1 MKGKKIKDLPG
12 GESLLFE
19 VSWEVCNKIGGIY
32 TVLSTK
38 AKVLAETRGNR
49 LVFIGPDVWRDGCES
64 PVFHPDSSLLADAAA
79 NITLPYGISLRAG
92 RWNVPGQPAAV
103 LISFDGVY
111 PHLNEIFGKMW
122 QRFSVDSLHE
132 YGDYREG
139 CAFAVASAIVIDG
152 IARHLGCQ
160 PHGVTALFNEWT
172 SAMGLLYLQTICP
185 EAATVFTTH
194 ATSIGRSI
202 CSNGKPLYDY
212 FTGYNGDQM
221 AAELNMQSKHSLEK
235 AAAHAADCFTT
246 VSGVTAR
253 ECRQLLDIDPQVVT
267 PNGFEPNFVPAKR
280 KYSTLRRNSRKRI
293 LETASALTGKAWG
306 GDTFIVATSGR
317 NEYRNKGID
326 LYIDACLRA
335 RSNMAGSS
343 RDILALILVPAW
355 VKCPSP
361 SLMEVLAGK
370 AKAPASPDCMT
381 HLLNNQDSDAIAC
394 RMRDCAGNAS
404 QSRLAI
410 IDIPCYLDG
419 HDGVLDIAYYDLLP
433 ALDMTVF
440 ASYYEP
446 WGYTPLESIAFGV
459 PTIST
464 DKAGFG
470 EWMLTSFG
478 NGFAKTGTH
487 IVNRTDSNYDEAA
500 AAIAA
505 DINCLAASPAE
516 TLAQYRSRAAQV
528 SSAADWSHFIT
539 HYSEAFRVAQRRRD
553 ERIADASRNNQ

>member
-1 MKGKKIKDLPG
+1 
-12 GESLLFE
+12 
-19 VSWEVCNKIGGIY
+19 
-32 TVLSTK
+32 
-38 AKVLAETRGNR
+38 
-49 LVFIGPDVWRDGCES
+49 
-64 PVFHPDSSLLADAAA
+64 
-79 NITLPYGISLRAG
+79 
-92 RWNVPGQPAAV
+92 
-103 LISFDGVY
+103 
-111 PHLNEIFGKMW
+111 
-122 QRFSVDSLHE
+122 
-132 YGDYREG
+132 
-139 CAFAVASAIVIDG
+139 
-152 IARHLGCQ
+152 
-160 PHGVTALFNEWT
+160 
-172 SAMGLLYLQTICP
+172 
-185 EAATVFTTH
+185 
-194 ATSIGRSI
+194 
-202 CSNGKPLYDY
+202 
-212 FTGYNGDQM
+212 
-221 AAELNMQSKHSLEK
+221 
-235 AAAHAADCFTT
+235 
-246 VSGVTAR
+246 
-253 ECRQLLDIDPQVVT
+253 
-267 PNGFEPNFVPAKR
+267 
-280 KYSTLRRNSRKRI
+280 
-293 LETASALTGKAWG
+293 
-306 GDTFIVATSGR
+306 
-317 NEYRNKGID
+317 
-326 LYIDACLRA
+326 
-335 RSNMAGSS
+335 
-343 RDILALILVPAW
+343 
-355 VKCPSP
+355 
-361 SLMEVLAGK
+361 
-370 AKAPASPDCMT
+370 MT